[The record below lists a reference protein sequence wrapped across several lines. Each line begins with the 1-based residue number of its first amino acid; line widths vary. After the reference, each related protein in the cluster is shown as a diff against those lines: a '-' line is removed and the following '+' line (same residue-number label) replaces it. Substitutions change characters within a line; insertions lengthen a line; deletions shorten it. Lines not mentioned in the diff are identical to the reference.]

1 MRLNLNKKTNIPI
14 YKQIVN
20 FYKKAIQSGQIPPGT
35 QLPAT
40 RRLANELGIN
50 RLTVDHAY
58 ENLKIDGLIETII
71 GSGTFTLTPPA
82 EQSTCTSNQIFHEW
96 NNDLQNQNHLY
107 NLTSYPPFDGINFSS
122 GSGDPALF
130 PYESFRKTLQTLMR
144 KQGYEPL
151 TYGDPQGYLP
161 LRQSIG
167 QILTSQGIS
176 TEPNKILIT
185 SGSQQ
190 AIALCAQVY
199 LQPGDTVFVER
210 PTYAAAL
217 NLFQSMSL
225 NIESIKMDAEGMV
238 VDELEEKIKIKLPK
252 LIYTVPTYHNPT
264 GTCLS
269 TVRRY
274 QLINLAAHYNIPIIE
289 DDYVGDLH
297 YDGHTR
303 PTLKSLDQHE
313 LVIFIGTFS
322 KMLMPGIRVGYV
334 TGHENLIKKLTRQ
347 KYLTDLASNNL
358 LQHALYA
365 YVTIG
370 RYQQHL
376 NRACR
381 VYKKRRDIIHFSLK
395 QHLANECE
403 WVFPNGGFYIW
414 LKIPSELNTQHL
426 LSQCKQNGLNFA
438 PGYLFFDQALSE
450 QSYIRLNFAAVHED
464 DIPNGIQKLAELIK
478 NHKPNLNTRAFSG

>member
-1 MRLNLNKKTNIPI
+1 MRFYLNKQSNIPL
-14 YKQIVN
+14 YKQIEN
-20 FYKKAIQSGQIPPGT
+20 FYKNAIQTGQIPSGT
-35 QLPAT
+35 KLPAT
-40 RRLANELGIN
+40 RQLSKELGIN
-50 RLTVDHAY
+50 RLTVDRAY
-58 ENLKIDGLIETII
+58 ETLKIDGLIETIM
-71 GSGTFTLTPPA
+71 GSGTFTLKPPA
-82 EQSTCTSNQIFHEW
+82 EQNNPISNQTLHEW
-96 NNDLQNQNHLY
+96 NHELQGEDHLY

-122 GSGDPALF
+122 GSGDPSLF

-144 KQGYEPL
+144 KKGFEPL
-151 TYGDPQGYLP
+151 TYGDPQGFMP

-176 TEPNKILIT
+176 TEQNKILIT

-190 AIALCAQVY
+190 AIALCAQAY
-199 LQPGDTVFVER
+199 LQPGDTIFVER

-217 NLFQSMSL
+217 NLFQSLSL
-225 NIESIKMDAEGMV
+225 NIESINMDADGMI
-238 VDELEEKIKIKLPK
+238 VDELEEKIKVKLPK

-269 TVRRY
+269 TARRY
-274 QLINLAAHYNIPIIE
+274 RLINLAAHYNIPIIE

-358 LQHALYA
+358 LQHALHA

-381 VYKKRRDIIHFSLK
+381 VYKKRRDVMHLSLK
-395 QHLANECE
+395 QHLAGVCE
-403 WVFPNGGFYIW
+403 WVFPNGGFYFW
-414 LKIPSELNTQHL
+414 VNIPSSINMQQL
-426 LSQCKQNGLNFA
+426 LSKCKQKGLNFA
-438 PGYLFFDQALSE
+438 PGFLFYDQPFPD
-450 QSYIRLNFAAVHED
+450 QSYIRLNFAAVHEN
-464 DIPNGIQKLAELIK
+464 DIRVGIQKLAFLMM
-478 NHKPNLNTRAFSG
+478 R